1 MYSEVFGGYQPELI
15 SEFDREPLYG
25 SGIDEFDLD
34 IMETPTDKPYAFCDE
49 IKHSEGKEK

>member
-15 SEFDREPLYG
+15 NEFDREPMY
-25 SGIDEFDLD
+25 GIDEFDTE
-34 IMETPTDKPYAFCDE
+34 IMEAPIDKPYNFCDE